1 MVTTGLGPRR
11 SAVLRLLVVAVAL
24 AGALIGGFGGAAPA
38 SAHAALTGSTPA
50 QGSVVEK
57 APEQVTL
64 TFSEGVAMGD
74 NSIRVLDPRGKRVD
88 PGKLRNLS
96 SGSTVKYGAGLP
108 PGLGNGTYTV
118 TWQAVS
124 ADSHPVSGA
133 FTFSVGAPSKATAP
147 VPQQQAG
154 GGLVGALYGVARYL
168 AYAGFILLIGGA
180 AFVVACRPAAAL
192 VRSVQRLVVQG
203 WALLA
208 GTTVV
213 MLLLRTPYTG
223 SGDLADVFDL
233 GGLQQVLVT
242 KPGAALV
249 SRLLLLAAAALFV
262 AVLFGTFARLH
273 EPVAEEG
280 AAPEDGAAPV
290 ERSAPG
296 EKDGA
301 GAGEKDTGG
310 AGQQAVDAA
319 DLARQ
324 RRDLTFGLAFGGVI
338 VAAGLAA
345 TWALAEHASTGL
357 QTAVA
362 MPVDVLHLLAV
373 AAWLGGLAALVV
385 SLYWGPPV
393 ERTAVRRFSRI
404 AFGSVLVLVATG
416 VYQSWRQVGS
426 WHALTDT
433 TYGWLLLLKVG
444 LVVVLVGIAGVSR
457 RWTGRLAEARTAEGR
472 SSEGRSSEAEV
483 PRAEVPQAEVPQAEE
498 GTAVEKDGE
507 AEQDSEAEKAAVG
520 ASATVGAATG
530 SAPPTASAAPP
541 SPASASAASAASAS
555 AGAPP
560 QSPGKT
566 AEGTSGQ
573 APGRNPDGNSDRTPD
588 QAQDQTPDQAPDRTP
603 DEPPDPARAAQLAR
617 QQAALCTARTK
628 RQRDADPERLAL
640 RRSVLAEASV
650 AVVLLVVTTVLTAT
664 EPARTEEAVKARS
677 GGQSTATGRPQVL
690 NIPFDTGGTNGKG
703 TARLDLAPG
712 RSGSANTLRLRIT
725 DPSGKA
731 VDVPEVKVSFTQK
744 AKKIGPLPIAPKH
757 LGKGQWRADGVQLP
771 VPGQWQL
778 SLLVRTSDIDQ
789 VTEIKNVK
797 IG

>member
-24 AGALIGGFGGAAPA
+24 AGALIGGLGGAAPA
-38 SAHAALTGSTPA
+38 SAHAALTGSTPV
-50 QGSVVEK
+50 QGSVVDH

-88 PGKLRNLS
+88 RGKLLNLS
-96 SGSTVKYGAGLP
+96 SGNVVKYGAGLP

-147 VPQQQAG
+147 VPQQKAG

-168 AYAGFILLIGGA
+168 AYTGFVLLVGGA

-208 GTTVV
+208 GTTVA

-233 GGLQQVLVT
+233 AGLQQVLVT

-273 EPVAEEG
+273 EPASQEPTPGEGPATGEEPVPG
-280 AAPEDGAAPV
+280 EERTAGQPAAG
-290 ERSAPG
+290 SAPG
-296 EKDGA
+296 ETDGA
-301 GAGEKDTGG
+301 DSGEEGTDA
-310 AGQQAVDAA
+310 AGQPAVEAA

-393 ERTAVRRFSRI
+393 ERRAVRRFSRI

-426 WHALTDT
+426 WRALTDT

-444 LVVVLVGIAGVSR
+444 LVVVLVGIAWVSR
-457 RWTGRLAEARTAEGR
+457 RWTGRLTEVRGAEKDVAE
-472 SSEGRSSEAEV
+472 EDVAEEDVAEEAED
-483 PRAEVPQAEVPQAEE
+483 EEAEE
-498 GTAVEKDGE
+498 DR
-507 AEQDSEAEKAAVG
+507 EAEKAAVG
-520 ASATVGAATG
+520 ALAATDAVTA
-530 SAPPTASAAPP
+530 SASPTASAPP
-541 SPASASAASAASAS
+541 S
-555 AGAPP
+555 
-560 QSPGKT
+560 
-566 AEGTSGQ
+566 
-573 APGRNPDGNSDRTPD
+573 SDRTPD
-588 QAQDQTPDQAPDRTP
+588 RTP
-603 DEPPDPARAAQLAR
+603 DGTPDESPDPARAAQLAR
-617 QQAALCTARTK
+617 QQAALRTARTK

-677 GGQSTATGRPQVL
+677 GGQSIASSGPQVL
-690 NIPFDTGGTNGKG
+690 KIPFDTGGPGGKG
-703 TARLDLAPG
+703 TARLDLDPG
-712 RSGSANTLRLRIT
+712 RSGSANALRLRIT